1 MKPFIADE
9 FEGTRQYDRDLVDL
23 LQEGTRISSEE
34 LIRQLDVQPSQ
45 TEVMQGI
52 DAQLEQLE
60 AYGLISGNA
69 NGWRWNE

>member
-60 AYGLISGNA
+60 AYGLITSSTA
-69 NGWRWNE
+69 GWRWVG